1 MQLLKNVGIACEG
14 VTSPGAFGKRKEMAH
29 ARAVLDAALQVN
41 HNPRPFYFLNMEME
55 AMPDVPIRHADKA
68 QGTAVA
74 SIIGCGGD
82 WFGAT
87 GYDESNPDLFLTADL
102 QGGRL
107 PAVLAQEHP
116 AILVGHWPCF
126 YVNDQIGFKVLKE
139 VKKRLDAYDPD
150 KTKTI
155 WMKNSEIGHYWMAR
169 ELSDLS
175 VLDAVSGPGCVV
187 HVATKFPTEHFTL
200 AIRTRVAKRLQ
211 MNGTDLRRVQSQSDF
226 RSGTFRVTD
235 KDTFV
240 AFDLKTGDT
249 MLTLTV

>member
-1 MQLLKNVGIACEG
+1 M
-14 VTSPGAFGKRKEMAH
+14 TSPGAFGKRKEMAY

-41 HNPRPFYFLNMEME
+41 NNPRPFYFLNMEME
-55 AMPDVPIRHADKA
+55 EMPDGAHPACG
-68 QGTAVA
+68 QGQGQAIA

-87 GYDESNPDLFLTADL
+87 GYDESNPDLFITADL

-107 PAVLAQEHP
+107 PAVLAKECP

-175 VLDAVSGPGCVV
+175 VTDGAGGSGCTVRI
-187 HVATKFPTEHFTL
+187 ATKFPTDNFTL
-200 AIRTRVAKRLQ
+200 ALRGRAAQRVQ
-211 MNGTDLRRVQSQSDF
+211 MSGADLRQVQSQRDF
-226 RSGTFRVTD
+226 RSGTFLVTD

-240 AFDLKTGDT
+240 AFDLKAGDT
-249 MLTLTV
+249 VLSVSA